1 MQKNIKKKIILI
13 ISGSISMI
21 LIVFLLF
28 NFLLNNFSECHA
40 ENDACC
46 KKLGGLISCT
56 YVDMKCDKENE
67 EPVWK
72 GCDSDCKHIIECVEK
87 KVSMFGDDTEIGKT
101 CSIDSDCKLP
111 MSYALR
117 SDRRYDIK
125 CIDFKCAIIDY
136 EENRLKCCEE
146 CKTAFSQSP
155 VGFGTE
161 KASCGKFSSGE
172 LVSKKCKL
180 FFENNP
186 MSVSACKNLVKN
198 K

>member
-56 YVDMKCDKENE
+56 HVSMKCDNENE

-72 GCDSDCKHIIECVEK
+72 GCDNDCKHIIECVEK
-87 KVSMFGDDTEIGKT
+87 KESMFGDDTEIGKT
-101 CSIDSDCKLP
+101 CFIDSDCKLP
-111 MSYALR
+111 MSYALI
-117 SDRRYDIK
+117 SSKMYK
-125 CIDFKCAIIDY
+125 MECINSSCTPID
-136 EENRLKCCEE
+136 LL
-146 CKTAFSQSP
+146 
-155 VGFGTE
+155 E
-161 KASCGKFSSGE
+161 KK
-172 LVSKKCKL
+172 
-180 FFENNP
+180 
-186 MSVSACKNLVKN
+186 
-198 K
+198 